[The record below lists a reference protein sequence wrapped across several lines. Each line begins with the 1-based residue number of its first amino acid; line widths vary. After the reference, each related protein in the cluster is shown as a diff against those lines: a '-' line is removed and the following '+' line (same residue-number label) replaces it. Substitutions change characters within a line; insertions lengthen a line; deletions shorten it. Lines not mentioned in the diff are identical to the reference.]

1 MSRAEVLAWDSQS
14 VWFRLATILCA
25 GVLLGS
31 ATSAFAQHN
40 HGAAP
45 SGAPVTTAP
54 RPAEK
59 ADEERGRL
67 IQLTITDE
75 GFQPAIIN
83 ARKGERIRLVL
94 VRLAKDKCT
103 REFCLDEFL
112 VWRRL
117 PLGKQVTETFV
128 TSRIGEFPFECPPS
142 KETGVFRVEE

>member
-1 MSRAEVLAWDSQS
+1 MSRDEGLPPVQMARMA
-14 VWFRLATILCA
+14 AILFG

-31 ATSAFAQHN
+31 ATIAFAQHS

-45 SGAPVTTAP
+45 SSAPVTTTP

-75 GFQPAIIN
+75 GFQPAIIT

-128 TSRIGEFPFECPPS
+128 TSRIGDFPFECPPS
-142 KETGVFRVEE
+142 KETGVFRVED